1 MSEKVLTWKSALK
14 RILPVVIAIFSI
26 ILVAV
31 IFASVKSSSPNPEIS
46 DKDSSYLTIGGY
58 KVSKERLYTY
68 LRKNY
73 GVSELANLVD
83 EELLKDTITSLTDE
97 DLKSYIIETLFEV
110 EYDENYDYSTSIKGY
125 YADPQETWDELVDTL
140 VLYGKLSKADATD
153 KTKVEAAVKDYF
165 RLDCAREKYA
175 TNYYWSTI
183 EALGEKSAN
192 GFIFTDAEIEEYYE
206 ANYGGTSTGLYI
218 PFDSQ
223 AQALRVM
230 REIGGINTN
239 SKLLSDEDGWITADF
254 DPSKPESATNVKRF
268 LTVEEVMEAYIKM
281 YNYMMINY
289 HNGVNPLVSTTENPL
304 FTTKVSTSSA
314 LAEAKE
320 GLEIQKSIS
329 ATSFTLPAEVKVL
342 KDGVEQDTISLTWS
356 VKNYDSSDEATH
368 VVISDSATDGVY
380 TATVTRPDSSTRV
393 YLSVTLKYGEE
404 EATEKYT
411 LTLTSKNTAESTV
424 EMIANDVEVQYVLDS
439 VAGFEN
445 FVAAEGAAEA
455 VKFHWTYEE
464 VNKLDSTVANYLKY
478 DSTKLSVEQE
488 ANKFYKQYTAE
499 PIKGT
504 NYYFLVIK
512 FAEKADTKLIFEDDE
527 DFEDAT
533 AEEITAS
540 NELKAAI
547 VEKMKKDLLTDNEI
561 TRILFENRTKNG
573 LVIYDRYL
581 EAVYE
586 YSYNKFFNSTIA
598 VTNYLPFIVTD
609 KTSKTV
615 VATIGLG
622 DKEVEITADQL
633 YEVME
638 AKYGVLTTSNLIDDY
653 FLLSNTE
660 YNDIYN
666 PFTGEIIDEEAY
678 KKALTSEIATI
689 RKNFEYGYFENSAL
703 ESYGLIPAFG
713 ADYGWNNFKE
723 DYFSAF
729 SDAELIA
736 NRDFGGSVYTEA
748 STLFTKTLYESIDE
762 VLATIKE
769 SYEEYYSVNVMNLVI
784 YVDEDFDASPDTNI
798 VTGKETGFEEE
809 SNWTAE
815 QKALAVK
822 LGQLFVELAPQTGAT
837 TLTAQMSALVE
848 LYNKALPE
856 VEAAAPKAY
865 DTVYT
870 YNYFGEFKAA
880 GLKLKW
886 EDQATYTNTSSI
898 VEEFHEKLKEIYDK
912 IDEQGLVGE
921 TISVPYFSEVAF
933 ETSYGY
939 HMIAV
944 TGSTAPAELPADD
957 VAKSII
963 EKHLYISLTEDE
975 QGEDHDTL
983 ATLTTDEQSFITNW
997 YTPAITEMGGETP
1010 VAKAL
1015 IAIRTAEENL
1025 SLIKF
1030 ENNENLERYKTI
1042 SEILAKSYEEEE

>member
-14 RILPVVIAIFSI
+14 RILPVVIAIVAI
-26 ILVAV
+26 ILIAV

-110 EYDENYDYSTSIKGY
+110 EYDANYDYSTSIKGY
-125 YADPQETWDELVDTL
+125 YADPQEAWDELIDTL
-140 VLYGKLSKADATD
+140 VLYGKLSKADSTD

-165 RLDCAREKYA
+165 RLDCAREKFA
-175 TNYYWSTI
+175 KNYYWSTL
-183 EALGEKSAN
+183 EALGQKTNN
-192 GFIFTDAEIEEYYE
+192 GFIFTDAEIEKYYE

-230 REIGGINTN
+230 KEIGGINTN
-239 SKLLSDEDGWITADF
+239 SDLLSDEDGWISADF

-268 LTVEEVMEAYIKM
+268 LTVEEVMDAYIKM

-289 HNGVNPLVSTTENPL
+289 HNGVAPLTHTAANPLY
-304 FTTKVSTSSA
+304 TTKISATSA
-314 LAEAKE
+314 LAEALD
-320 GLEIQKSIS
+320 GLNVQKSIS
-329 ATSFTLPAEVKVL
+329 ATTFTLPASIKVL
-342 KDGVEQDTISLTWS
+342 NDGVEEGNISITWS

-368 VVISDSATDGVY
+368 LTITDSATDGVY

-393 YLSVTLKYGEE
+393 YLTATLKYGEE
-404 EATEKYT
+404 EITEKYT
-411 LTLTSKNTAESTV
+411 LTLTAKSIAESTV
-424 EMIANDVEVQYVLDS
+424 DMSAKDVEVQYVLDS

-445 FVAAEGAAEA
+445 FVAAEGAAEV

-478 DSTKLSVEQE
+478 DSTKLSVEQD

-512 FAEKADTKLIFEDDE
+512 FAEKADTKLWFADDE
-527 DFEDAT
+527 DYEDAT
-533 AEEITAS
+533 QEEITAS
-540 NELKAAI
+540 DALKATI
-547 VEKMKKDLLTDNEI
+547 VEKMKEDLLTDNDV

-573 LVIYDRYL
+573 LVINDRFL
-581 EAVYE
+581 QAVYE
-586 YSYNKFFNSTIA
+586 YSYNKFFDTTIA
-598 VTNYLPFIVTD
+598 VTDYLPFI
-609 KTSKTV
+609 KNEKSSKTV

-622 DKEVEITADQL
+622 DKKVEITADEL

-638 AKYGVLTTSNLIDDY
+638 AKYGVLTTSSIIDDY
-653 FLLSNTE
+653 FILNNE
-660 YNDIYN
+660 DYNDVYN
-666 PFTGEIIDEEAY
+666 PFTGKVIDEEAY
-678 KKALTSEIATI
+678 KEALTSEIATI
-689 RKNFEYGYFENSAL
+689 RKNFEYGYFQNAAL
-703 ESYGLIPAFG
+703 EQYGLIPAFG
-713 ADYGWNNFKE
+713 AEYGWNNFKE

-729 SDAELIA
+729 SDSELIA

-748 STLFTKTLYESIDE
+748 SQLFTKTLYENIDE

-769 SYEEYYSVNVMNLVI
+769 NYKEYYSVNVMNLVI
-784 YVDEDFDASPDTNI
+784 YVDENFDASPDSNI

-822 LGQLFVELAPQTGAT
+822 LGDLMLELAPQTGAT
-837 TLTAQMSALVE
+837 TLTSQMSALVE
-848 LYNKALPE
+848 LYNKALPT

-898 VEEFHEKLKEIYDK
+898 VEEFHDKLKEIYDV

-921 TISVPYFSEVAF
+921 TIAAPYFSETAF

-944 TGSTAPAELPADD
+944 TGSTAPAELPDDD
-957 VAKSII
+957 VAKAII
-963 EKHLYISLTEDE
+963 EKHLYITLTEDE
-975 QGEDHDTL
+975 QAEDHDKL
-983 ATLTTDEQSFITNW
+983 ATLTADEQAFITSW
-997 YTPAITEMGGETP
+997 YTPAIEEMGGSTP
-1010 VAKAL
+1010 LSKAL
-1015 IAIRTAEENL
+1015 LALRTNAENL

-1030 ENNENLERYKTI
+1030 ENNDNLERYKTI